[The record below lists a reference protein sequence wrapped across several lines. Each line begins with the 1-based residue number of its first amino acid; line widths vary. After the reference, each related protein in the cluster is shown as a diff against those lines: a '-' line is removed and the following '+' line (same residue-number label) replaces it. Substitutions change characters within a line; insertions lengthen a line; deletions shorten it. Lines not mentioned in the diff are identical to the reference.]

1 MKKYILDLKKELGFK
16 DEYFEK
22 KVNYLLGYT
31 SELDKSLSENS
42 ILDFHLAF
50 QTNPNLD
57 YEPKETTDKIIWKYL
72 ASNNLLDSFQEID
85 ISELDKS
92 QNLKK
97 LHMIKIILKK
107 IYLSYTRDFNLI

>member
-1 MKKYILDLKKELGFK
+1 MKNLEPIRDEYLSKYNIYCLIKLNKNEEAQIILDLKKELGFK

-50 QTNPNLD
+50 QN
-57 YEPKETTDKIIWKYL
+57 
-72 ASNNLLDSFQEID
+72 
-85 ISELDKS
+85 
-92 QNLKK
+92 
-97 LHMIKIILKK
+97 
-107 IYLSYTRDFNLI
+107 